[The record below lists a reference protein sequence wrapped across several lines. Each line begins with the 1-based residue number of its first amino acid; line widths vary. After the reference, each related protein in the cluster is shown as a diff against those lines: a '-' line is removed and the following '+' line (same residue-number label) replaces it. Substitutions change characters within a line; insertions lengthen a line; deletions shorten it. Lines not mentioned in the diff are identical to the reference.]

1 MIFKS
6 LLIHFSDFSRFSGSP
21 SANFR
26 KNREIGRIQTP
37 LRILGE
43 HPWNRRVECESGRF
57 TDFWGFSQAPHQQIE
72 TWARF
77 SLEIQVLGACTR
89 ALPAPDFKLI
99 LSWFWTDFKWF
110 LNHYWFIFLIFQ
122 DFQAP
127 HQQISGKIEK
137 SAGSKLHSAFW
148 ANIGTSM
155 NFQFSEKWEKWI
167 NNDSK
172 II

>member
-1 MIFKS
+1 MIFES

-57 TDFWGFSQAPHQQIE
+57 TDFWGFSQAPHQQI
-72 TWARF
+72 
-77 SLEIQVLGACTR
+77 
-89 ALPAPDFKLI
+89 
-99 LSWFWTDFKWF
+99 
-110 LNHYWFIFLIFQ
+110 
-122 DFQAP
+122 
-127 HQQISGKIEK
+127 SGKIEE

-148 ANIGTSM
+148 ANIHEFPMKIGGDLSEVRQNLDIRCWERTRARSQHLM
-155 NFQFSEKWEKWI
+155 SNVKSWKINLIRADFSDWFHWFSDVKHC
-167 NNDSK
+167 
-172 II
+172 

>member
-1 MIFKS
+1 MIFES

-77 SLEIQVLGACTR
+77 SLEIHGCSPKMRSGVWIHPISRFFRKFADGEPTKIRKIPKIVRVPPPRLGREARHATTQR
-89 ALPAPDFKLI
+89 AP
-99 LSWFWTDFKWF
+99 
-110 LNHYWFIFLIFQ
+110 
-122 DFQAP
+122 
-127 HQQISGKIEK
+127 KIGREPPRDDPK
-137 SAGSKLHSAFW
+137 
-148 ANIGTSM
+148 GT
-155 NFQFSEKWEKWI
+155 
-167 NNDSK
+167 
-172 II
+172 